1 MSDDAKKTELLY
13 RQLFHQSN
21 DGFVIHQIGE
31 AGPEK
36 TLDVSNGTLDMLGY
50 TREEFLALPPL
61 DSQDEF
67 PEENMVRVVE
77 EIQDKGFAEYQTRLI
92 AKDGRKIPVEMFVS
106 FPEKNISLARA
117 RDITDRITTRKIRK
131 LRAEI
136 WQTVADKSL
145 SEFELVQKLL
155 TKIISVIDIHRAT
168 VFQLDEEKNIY
179 RSLSTQ
185 SRQEFFTSINLDIP
199 FEIAKIFFGRE
210 VIRIPQDLTE
220 APGEIKDAFLGML
233 DKTNVKSTLI
243 VSFGQNVTRPDSFI
257 AYSNCE
263 RVRDWGDEAIFAE
276 MTKIILNRI
285 KEIRSDRALVEEREH
300 FYDMIDKSPESILVV
315 DNQGQVLFF
324 NKRAEESTGYSRDEM
339 MGKIAFD
346 SNLFPEE
353 TLELALD
360 KFENQ
365 LLNGEEVIDFELI
378 FKHKNGNPIVTE
390 VNAIPMKDN
399 FLITARVITDKKQME
414 NALKESQLR
423 EKILTESNEGILN
436 WMNIMAHELKTPLNA
451 VSGFST
457 LGLRKLSTLEPEN
470 IKKFFSNISQASDTM
485 LQLVNDLLDLAKMER
500 GQMSYNMHRFD
511 LKAILD
517 NSRSIIDGLLLEKD
531 LVLTVPEADFD
542 MTLECD
548 ANRIGQVFLNLL
560 SNSIKYNSKGKSI
573 EVRFEQDEITLGR
586 RLTDMRIPGIKFSI
600 SDEGMGIPG
609 DQLAFIFDKFTQSR
623 ASDVRKGTGLGLSIC
638 REIVRAHQGTIT
650 VESEEGKGTTFSV
663 VLPYEQRRKIDDL

>member
-1 MSDDAKKTELLY
+1 MRYRQVAKQESLSSNEAEAAHWTQKNMTEKSNFSTNGKITGMSDESRKSELLY

-21 DGFVIHQIGE
+21 DGFVIHKIGE
-31 AGPEK
+31 SGPVK
-36 TLDVSNGTLDMLGY
+36 TLDVSKGTLDMLGY

-67 PEENMVRVVE
+67 PEENMLRVLE

-106 FPEKNISLARA
+106 FPEKDISLARA
-117 RDITDRITTRKIRK
+117 RDISDRIYIQKIRK

-136 WQTVADKSL
+136 WKTVADKSL
-145 SEFELVQKLL
+145 SESELVQKLL
-155 TKIISVIDIHRAT
+155 TKIISTIDIHRAT
-168 VFQLDEEKNIY
+168 IFQLDEETNVY

-185 SRQEFFTSINLDIP
+185 SRPEFFTSINLDIP

-210 VIRIPQDLTE
+210 VVRIPQDLTE
-220 APGEIKDAFLGML
+220 APEEIKDAFLGML

-263 RVRDWGDEAIFAE
+263 RIRDWSDESIFAE

-285 KEIRSDRALVEEREH
+285 KEIRSDRALAEER
-300 FYDMIDKSPESILVV
+300 D
-315 DNQGQVLFF
+315 
-324 NKRAEESTGYSRDEM
+324 
-339 MGKIAFD
+339 
-346 SNLFPEE
+346 
-353 TLELALD
+353 
-360 KFENQ
+360 
-365 LLNGEEVIDFELI
+365 
-378 FKHKNGNPIVTE
+378 
-390 VNAIPMKDN
+390 
-399 FLITARVITDKKQME
+399 
-414 NALKESQLR
+414 ALKESQLR
-423 EKILTESNEGILN
+423 EKILAESNEGILN

-457 LGLRKLSTLEPEN
+457 LGLRKINTLEPESV
-470 IKKFFSNISQASDTM
+470 KKFFLNISQASDTM

-511 LKAILD
+511 LMAILD

-531 LVLTVPEADFD
+531 LVLTVQEADFD

-560 SNSIKYNSKGKSI
+560 SNSIKYNSKGKNI

-623 ASDVRKGTGLGLSIC
+623 VSDVRKGTGLGLSIC

-650 VESEEGKGTTFSV
+650 VESEEGKGTTFNV